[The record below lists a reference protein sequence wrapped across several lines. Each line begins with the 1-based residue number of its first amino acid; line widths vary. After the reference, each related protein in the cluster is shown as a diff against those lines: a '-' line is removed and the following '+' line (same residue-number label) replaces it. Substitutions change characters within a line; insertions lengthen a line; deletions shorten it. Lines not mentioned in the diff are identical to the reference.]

1 MVVLQGYLEAH
12 HTNISSE
19 QLREDSHRRREK
31 KIDQIDEVD
40 ASEER
45 RETREGEASWGRQLG
60 EKEKYATIQDI
71 RCK

>member
-1 MVVLQGYLEAH
+1 MAVLQGLLEAH

-19 QLREDSHRRREK
+19 QLREDGRRRREK
-31 KIDQIDEVD
+31 KIDQIDELD

-45 RETREGEASWGRQLG
+45 RERREASWGRQLG